1 MNNKSEDTKE
11 VDEESNE
18 EKLDNN
24 KSEKDAKFLVN
35 AAKINME
42 EISLGKLAQEKRR
55 MSHVKE
61 LGKMIENTHKI
72 FG

>member
-35 AAKINME
+35 AAKINIE
-42 EISLGKLAQEKRR
+42 ETSLGKLAQEKRR